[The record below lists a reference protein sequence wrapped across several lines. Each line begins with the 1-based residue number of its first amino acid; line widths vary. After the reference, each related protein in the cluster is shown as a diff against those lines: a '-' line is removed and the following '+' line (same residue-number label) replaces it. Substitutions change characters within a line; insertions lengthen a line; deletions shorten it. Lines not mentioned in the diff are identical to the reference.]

1 MNDYI
6 EQLARQ
12 KSFAELDPDEREA
25 VLAVVSPETYEQTRA
40 ILLAAPRLDEAQG
53 PPPALRDRLTAQMA
67 AEARRSQASR
77 GLHRSIPLWQAAAA
91 LLAGVA
97 LTAWLRPAPAVVVVQ
112 QVPERIVETRT
123 DTVFVREV
131 QWKERIVVRE
141 KVVFRD
147 APAAA
152 VAVLAPQASPALP
165 AVAPFQAAETPL
177 GTSLASEPAL
187 LDFFIQ
193 VK

>member
-1 MNDYI
+1 MNDFI

-25 VLAVVSPETYEQTRA
+25 VLAILSPETYEQTRA

-53 PPPALRDRLTAQMA
+53 PPLALRDRLTAQMA
-67 AEARRSQASR
+67 AEARRSQAPR

-97 LTAWLRPAPAVVVVQ
+97 LTAWLRPAPVVVVQ

-152 VAVLAPQASPALP
+152 VAVLAPQAFPALP
-165 AVAPFQAAETPL
+165 AIAPFQAAETPL